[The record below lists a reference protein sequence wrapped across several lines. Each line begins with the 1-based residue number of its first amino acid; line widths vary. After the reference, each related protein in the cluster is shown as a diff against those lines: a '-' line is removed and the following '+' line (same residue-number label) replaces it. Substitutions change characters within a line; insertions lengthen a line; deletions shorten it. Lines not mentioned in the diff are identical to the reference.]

1 MSINFTKMHG
11 CGNDFLIIDSRYQ
24 NINFSKEDIMR
35 LANYKK
41 SIGFDQLLIIKN
53 SDKADIAINIFNNDG
68 SEINACGNGSR
79 CVAKLILDEKD
90 NSKHITIATNERIL
104 NAKRY
109 DDLISI
115 NMGKAKIIQDD
126 ILFGKLHATLI
137 NIGNPHIIINIDQGG
152 WTKKQNLANIDFF
165 KYGLEIENDPRFPEK
180 VNVNFVS
187 VKNKNLVHLRTWE
200 RGAGATLSC
209 GSGSSAS
216 FYSLF
221 KQGLINSNATIRQEG
236 GDLMLSLNNDEII
249 LTGEAK
255 ISYIGSI

>member
-152 WTKKQNLANIDFF
+152 WTKEQNLANIDFF
-165 KYGLEIENDPRFPEK
+165 KYGPEIENDPRFPEK

-221 KQGLINSNATIRQEG
+221 KQELINSNATIRQEG
-236 GDLMLSLNNDEII
+236 GDLMLSINNDEII

>member
-24 NINFSKEDIMR
+24 NINFSKEDIIR

-53 SDKADIAINIFNNDG
+53 SDKADIAINIFNSDG

-115 NMGKAKIIQDD
+115 NMGKAEIIQDD
-126 ILFGKLHATLI
+126 ILFGNLHATLI

-152 WTKKQNLANIDFF
+152 WTKEQNLANISLL
-165 KYGLEIENDPRFPEK
+165 KYGPEIENDPRFPEK

-187 VKNKNLVHLRTWE
+187 VKSKNLVHLRTWE
-200 RGAGATLSC
+200 RGVGATLSC

-221 KQGLINSNATIRQEG
+221 KQELINSNATIRQEG
-236 GDLMLSLNNDEII
+236 GDLMLSINNDEII